1 MISYIAT
8 IIVGAVFLFTGV
20 IKALS
25 SGKFIEQIF
34 RYDVFPQKIVPSIAI
49 LFIGLECALGTG
61 LMLHAFPQWLVPG
74 TIALLIGLSL
84 LTIWSTSSGRTEDCG
99 CYGGLLIITP
109 KQSVLLNLVYISL
122 LGLAWLYPIPNYQT
136 EPWQWILALVALLVG
151 SIAGWK
157 SQEKPIVDFSRLKPE
172 KRWQQSWLKNSL
184 QDLQKGSHFVVFLG
198 KDCPYCK
205 QWVPLM
211 NVMNTQQD
219 LPNVMGIMSITE
231 EEIAAFKAEHLV
243 RFPVA
248 QMNKLLF
255 GYMVD
260 AVPTAVLV
268 EDGVISSKW
277 EGEMPKEFFE
287 RIKQFYEAVV
297 FESKP
302 KTSRFSG

>member
-1 MISYIAT
+1 MIAYIAT
-8 IIVGAVFLFTGV
+8 IIVGAVFFVTGI

-25 SGKFIEQIF
+25 SEKFIEQIF
-34 RYDVFPQKIVPSIAI
+34 RYDALPQKIVPSTAI

-74 TIALLIGLSL
+74 TIALLIGLSM

-99 CYGGLLIITP
+99 CYGGLLIVTP
-109 KQSVLLNLVYISL
+109 KQSVLLNLGYISL
-122 LGLAWLYPIPNYQT
+122 LGLAWFYPASVHKT
-136 EPWQWILALVALLVG
+136 ELWQWIPALVALVVG
-151 SIAGWK
+151 SIASWK
-157 SQEKPIVDFSRLKPE
+157 SQEKPIVDFSRLKAE
-172 KRWQQSWLKNSL
+172 KRWQQRWLKNSPH
-184 QDLQKGSHFVVFLG
+184 DLQTGSHFVVFLG

-219 LPNVMGIMSITE
+219 LPNVTSIMSITE

-260 AVPTAVLV
+260 AVPTAVLI
-268 EDGVISSKW
+268 EDGIISNKW

-287 RIKQFYEAVV
+287 RIKQFYETVV